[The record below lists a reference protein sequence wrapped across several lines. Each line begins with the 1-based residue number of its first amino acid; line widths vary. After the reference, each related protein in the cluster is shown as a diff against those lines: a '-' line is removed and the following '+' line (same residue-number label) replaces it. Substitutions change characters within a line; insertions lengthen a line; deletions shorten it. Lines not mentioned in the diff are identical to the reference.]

1 MKSER
6 LAILMPVW
14 HGYRALVPL
23 SLSLLDK
30 YWPGH
35 PPVILGGLT
44 SEEAGA
50 ANHVPVTDP
59 ARRGNWSW
67 MLRDAATQV
76 AAQGFTHVYLIA
88 EEHVP
93 LGPCNTDALEN
104 TLPRWLSEL
113 GAAYISLMGWDN
125 RRYPSK
131 SPRLPAAHG
140 HMMHLT
146 GEGDPRFHLHP
157 ALWRLDV
164 LLRCCELALRD
175 PAKNG
180 SAWHFE
186 KVNDKTTADLDP
198 AWKSGCYQIAARE
211 LSLKPQTPLSRASA
225 KLERFTF
232 NKLMALYPH
241 VRPQSLAN
249 SLSRRVGFDN
259 FLCDGPYPMF
269 YSGLMV
275 KGGINPYAARY
286 LEKTADGRD
295 ILRRLRELMPPKS

>member
-1 MKSER
+1 MKSDA

-44 SEEAGA
+44 AEEAGT
-50 ANHVPVTDP
+50 ANHVPVSDP

-67 MLRDAATQV
+67 MVRDAASQV
-76 AAQGFTHVYLIA
+76 AARGFTHVYLIA

-93 LGPCNTDALEN
+93 LGPCNVPALEK
-104 TLPRWLSEL
+104 TLPQWLEDL
-113 GAAYISLMGWDN
+113 DAVYISLMGWDN

-131 SPRLPAAHG
+131 SSLLPADHG
-140 HMMHLT
+140 RMMHLT
-146 GEGDPRFHLHP
+146 RAGDPRFHLHP

-186 KVNDKTTADLDP
+186 KVNDKSAADLDP
-198 AWKSGCYQIAARE
+198 AWKAGCYQIAARE
-211 LSLKPQTPLSRASA
+211 LSLKSPTPLGAASA
-225 KLERFTF
+225 RVERFVF
-232 NKLMALYPH
+232 NKLMALYPFI
-241 VRPQSLAN
+241 RPQSLAN
-249 SLSRRVGFDN
+249 SLSHLARFDDV
-259 FLCDGPYPMF
+259 FCDGPYPMF

-275 KGGINPYAARY
+275 KGGENPYAASF
-286 LEKTADGRD
+286 LERTADGRD
-295 ILRRLRELMPPKS
+295 ILRRLRELMPPKA